1 MAYSQDSRR
10 ALLWLVSA
18 FGAVAIARY
27 DAELHPTAPA
37 AVVQAAP
44 PAAHR
49 QAAALRD
56 GERMDINRASAE
68 ELELIPGV
76 GPSLAK
82 RIVQARDAGGPF
94 RRPEELTRVKG
105 VGAKTLRKLS
115 QFLNF
120 DSEQVEHTTQS
131 QLPLGRVHDLAPVK

>member
-1 MAYSQDSRR
+1 VAYSDDSRR

-27 DAELHPTAPA
+27 DTQLHPTAPT
-37 AVVQAAP
+37 AVVEAAP
-44 PAAHR
+44 QATHK

-68 ELELIPGV
+68 ELELVPGV

-82 RIVQARDAGGPF
+82 RIVQARSEGGPF
-94 RRPEELTRVKG
+94 TRPEALRRVKG
-105 VGAKTLRKLS
+105 VGAKTLQKLS
-115 QFLNF
+115 QFLRF
-120 DSEQVEHTTQS
+120 GSEQVEHSTQS
-131 QLPLGRVHDLAPVK
+131 QLPLGEVHDLPRAQ